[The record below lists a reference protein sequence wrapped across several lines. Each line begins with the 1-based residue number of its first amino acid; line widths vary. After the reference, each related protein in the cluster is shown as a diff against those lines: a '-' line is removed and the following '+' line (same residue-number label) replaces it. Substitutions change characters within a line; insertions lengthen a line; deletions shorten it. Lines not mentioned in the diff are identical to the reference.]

1 MAVHSV
7 GDLTRF
13 IKSMFDGEHALKN
26 LMVKG
31 EISNFKCYTSG
42 HCYFT
47 LKDNTA
53 AIKCVMF
60 KSRAIGLK
68 FSPENGMSVI
78 ACGSVSV
85 YDRDGVY
92 QLYVD
97 QLQPEGAGELAIAF
111 EQIKQRLQAEGL
123 FDESHKKPLPKFPKR
138 IGVVTSLSGAVLRDI
153 HHVSKRRNPNIQ
165 LVLYPVTVQGDSSA
179 QEIAN
184 AIKFFNYRYLK
195 NPVDL
200 LIVGR
205 GGGSAED
212 LWSFNEEPVVRAIYE
227 SELPVIS
234 AVGHETDFTL
244 ADFASDVRAST
255 PSHAAEIAVPNV
267 YELLKTVDGLQARM
281 NAQLKGQMKIKQQN
295 LIRLRD
301 SQVFVNPKRYINDKR
316 QSVDILTEALIS
328 SCKGLTENKRH
339 QLHIE
344 MERLSLLNPLKTLQ
358 RGYSLVENSQGNLV
372 KSTKDIMI
380 GDNVNIRL
388 ENGAFSATVSSIQQ

>member
-13 IKSMFDGEHALKN
+13 IKAMFDGEYALKN
-26 LMVKG
+26 LLVQG

-53 AIKCVMF
+53 SIKCVMF

-68 FSPENGMSVI
+68 FKPENGMSVI
-78 ACGSVSV
+78 AAGSVSV

-92 QLYVD
+92 QLYVE
-97 QLQPEGAGELAIAF
+97 QLQPEGAGELAVAF

-123 FDESHKKPLPKFPKR
+123 FDESHKKSLPKFPKR

-153 HHVSKRRNPNIQ
+153 HHVSKRRNPGIQ
-165 LVLYPVTVQGDSSA
+165 LVLYPVTVQGENSA

-184 AIKFFNYRYLK
+184 AIRFFNYKYLK

-234 AVGHETDFTL
+234 AVGHETDYTL
-244 ADFASDVRAST
+244 ADFASDVRAAT

-267 YELLKTVDGLQARM
+267 YELMRTVEGLQARM
-281 NAQLKGQMKIKQQN
+281 NAQLNGQMKRKRQDLTRI
-295 LIRLRD
+295 LE
-301 SQVFVNPKRYINDKR
+301 SQVFKNPKRFVDDKK
-316 QSVDILTEALIS
+316 QAVDILTENLIS
-328 SCKGLTENKRH
+328 GCRSMVDNKRH
-339 QLHIE
+339 KLLIE
-344 MERLSLLNPLKTLQ
+344 IERLSLLNPLKTLQ
-358 RGYSLVENSQGNLV
+358 RGYSLVENTNGNVV
-372 KSTKDIMI
+372 KSTDGLMV
-380 GDNVNIRL
+380 GDKVNVRV
-388 ENGAFSATVSSIQQ
+388 ENGAFSAIVDSIQK

>member
-1 MAVHSV
+1 M
-7 GDLTRF
+7 
-13 IKSMFDGEHALKN
+13 
-26 LMVKG
+26 
-31 EISNFKCYTSG
+31 
-42 HCYFT
+42 
-47 LKDNTA
+47 
-53 AIKCVMF
+53 
-60 KSRAIGLK
+60 
-68 FSPENGMSVI
+68 
-78 ACGSVSV
+78 
-85 YDRDGVY
+85 
-92 QLYVD
+92 
-97 QLQPEGAGELAIAF
+97 
-111 EQIKQRLQAEGL
+111 
-123 FDESHKKPLPKFPKR
+123 
-138 IGVVTSLSGAVLRDI
+138 RDI

-179 QEIAN
+179 LEIAN

-212 LWSFNEEPVVRAIYE
+212 LWSFNEELVVRAIYE

-244 ADFASDVRAST
+244 ADFASDVRAAT

-281 NAQLKGQMKIKQQN
+281 NAQLNGQMKIKQQN
-295 LIRLRD
+295 LMRLRD

-316 QSVDILTEALIS
+316 QSVDILTEVLIS

>member
-26 LMVKG
+26 LMVQG

-47 LKDNTA
+47 LKDSTA

-60 KSRAIGLK
+60 KSRAMGLRFK
-68 FSPENGMSVI
+68 PENGMSVI
-78 ACGSVSV
+78 AAGSVSV

-97 QLQPEGAGELAIAF
+97 QLQPEGAGELAVAF

-123 FDESHKKPLPKFPKR
+123 FDESHKKPLPKFPRR
-138 IGVVTSLSGAVLRDI
+138 IGIVTSLSGAVLRDI

-165 LVLYPVTVQGDSSA
+165 LVLYPVTVQGEASA
-179 QEIAN
+179 REIAN
-184 AIKFFNYRYLK
+184 AIRFFNYKYIK

-212 LWSFNEEPVVRAIYE
+212 LWSFNEEPVVRAIYD

-244 ADFASDVRAST
+244 ADFASDVRAAT

-267 YELLKTVDGLQARM
+267 SELIRTVDGLQARL
-281 NAQLKGQMKIKQQN
+281 NAQLKGQMKNKQQN
-295 LIRLRD
+295 LTRLLE
-301 SQVFVNPKRYINDKR
+301 SQVFVNPKRYINDKK
-316 QSVDILTEALIS
+316 QAVDVLTDSLIS
-328 SCKGLTENKRH
+328 GCKGITENKRH
-339 QLHIE
+339 KLLIE
-344 MERLSLLNPLKTLQ
+344 IERLSLLNPLNTLK
-358 RGYSLVENSQGNLV
+358 RGYSLVENKQGGIIKN
-372 KSTKDIMI
+372 TKDIVV
-380 GDNVNIRL
+380 GDSVKIRL
-388 ENGAFSATVSSIQQ
+388 EKGAFSAIVDSIQQ